1 MVWPLCSKE
10 YVQAKNRGCSTR
22 GFTIVELLVVISILS
37 LLMSILIPMLAR
49 ARGLAKTAVCTSN
62 LRQLG
67 MAFILY
73 ANDYDDYTMPTL
85 GQSRTYW
92 WGQILSDG
100 IDHTKGFVWPYLQSA
115 LAKNSAY
122 ECPSQRYGS
131 YQLQGKPPG
140 EPDHP
145 KWITSTYGYNGYY
158 LCPPASGWRNIKDR
172 PWQKITTVRG
182 PSYVITF
189 ADTLINLDLA
199 GKSPVLKNVALL
211 DPPYL
216 YKTSGW
222 EKNLCPTTCFRH
234 KDKANV
240 VFVDGHCEGMESQAG
255 EYSCAQAKIGSVSN
269 GNWPYYVPDYGSW
282 PTARRKRH

>member
-1 MVWPLCSKE
+1 MVWPLCSKK
-10 YVQAKNRGCSTR
+10 YVQAKNCGCSTR
-22 GFTIVELLVVISILS
+22 GFTVVELLVVISVLAVLTS
-37 LLMSILIPMLAR
+37 VLLGVVGS
-49 ARGLAKTAVCTSN
+49 AKRYAKAAVCMSN

-85 GQSRTYW
+85 SQSRTYW
-92 WGQILSDG
+92 WGRIQQEG

-115 LAKNSAY
+115 LAKNSVY

-172 PWQKITTVRG
+172 PWQKITTVRR
-182 PSYVITF
+182 PSCVIVF
-189 ADTLINLDLA
+189 ADTLINLGSA
-199 GKSPVLKNVALL
+199 GKTPILKNTALL

-216 YKTSGW
+216 YHSTGW
-222 EKNLCPTTCFRH
+222 EKNPCPTTCFRH
-234 KDKANV
+234 KDKASA
-240 VFVDGHCEGMESQAG
+240 VFVDGHCEGMESQAD
-255 EYSCAQAKIGSVSN
+255 EYFCPQAKIGSVSN
-269 GNWPYYVPDYGSW
+269 ENRPYYVPDYENW
-282 PTARRKRH
+282 PTARRKKH